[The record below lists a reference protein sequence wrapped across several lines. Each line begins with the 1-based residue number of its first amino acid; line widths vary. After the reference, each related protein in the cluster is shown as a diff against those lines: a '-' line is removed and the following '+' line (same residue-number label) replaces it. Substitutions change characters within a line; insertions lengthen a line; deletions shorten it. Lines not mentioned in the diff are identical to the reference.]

1 MRLQDDFGQKFAVI
15 GNTQDA
21 ELQAARVIAWQ
32 QKQRQLQTVVDFT
45 IGLQACVVV
54 ILYTIQFG
62 KDLLVAGRGKNHGAL
77 LCRNRR
83 RVILKGCQFIRQR
96 DAADTGADPVDRAHE
111 IAGVEQSRHAV
122 TAPWIGAAIAR

>member
-1 MRLQDDFGQKFAVI
+1 M
-15 GNTQDA
+15 
-21 ELQAARVIAWQ
+21 
-32 QKQRQLQTVVDFT
+32 
-45 IGLQACVVV
+45 V

-111 IAGVEQSRHAV
+111 IAGVEQSRHAG
-122 TAPWIGAAIAR
+122 TAPRIGAAIAGDHGEKHRLSA